1 MKTARG
7 GEIDPPATADPI
19 LNNERFRFCY
29 KWIAAPPHAGPQW
42 RIAAAWTGW
51 SRLWHA

>member
-1 MKTARG
+1 MKTAKG

-29 KWIAAPPHAGPQW
+29 K
-42 RIAAAWTGW
+42 
-51 SRLWHA
+51 